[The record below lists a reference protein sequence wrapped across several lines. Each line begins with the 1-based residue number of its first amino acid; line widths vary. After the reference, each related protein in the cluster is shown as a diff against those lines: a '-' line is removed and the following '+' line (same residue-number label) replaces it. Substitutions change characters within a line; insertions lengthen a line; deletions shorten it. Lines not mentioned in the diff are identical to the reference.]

1 MGPSTT
7 RPIIARFHT
16 STLLRFHPLTPCAPS
31 PVLLVVSVPPS
42 RDGQTLLTPAL
53 FPLRGRSVA
62 FSPTASK
69 LLVKSALGVGNGG
82 DLGGVELVVSES
94 TELDI
99 DEIDID

>member
-1 MGPSTT
+1 
-7 RPIIARFHT
+7 
-16 STLLRFHPLTPCAPS
+16 
-31 PVLLVVSVPPS
+31 
-42 RDGQTLLTPAL
+42 
-53 FPLRGRSVA
+53 VA